1 MKCPIETHEQAEWL
15 LPYCARSLDAE
26 RSALLAQHLE
36 TCAACREFTARQK
49 SVWESLDAWEAA
61 PVSVDFDRRLYQ
73 RIEKEVP
80 WWDVLVRPFR
90 PLLFRQGLPIAA
102 TAAILLVAG
111 FLIQRPASV
120 PPSAVPESA
129 KVETMA
135 PDQVEHAID
144 EMELMREF
152 NRLVRPDNA
161 EPKM

>member
-1 MKCPIETHEQAEWL
+1 L
-15 LPYCARSLDAE
+15 
-26 RSALLAQHLE
+26 SAY
-36 TCAACREFTARQK
+36 
-49 SVWESLDAWEAA
+49 
-61 PVSVDFDRRLYQ
+61 FDRRLYQ

-120 PPSAVPESA
+120 PSSVVPESSA
-129 KVETMA
+129 KVEAIA

-152 NRLVRPDNA
+152 NRLVRPENA